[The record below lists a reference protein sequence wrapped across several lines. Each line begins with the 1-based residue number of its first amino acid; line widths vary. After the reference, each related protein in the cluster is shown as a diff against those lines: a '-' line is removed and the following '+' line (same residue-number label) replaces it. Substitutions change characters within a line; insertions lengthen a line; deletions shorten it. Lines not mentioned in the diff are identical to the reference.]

1 MKLLTRQKIKLKLI
15 MMEKSVNQKGQAL
28 VLVLLSLAVVLTIVL
43 FILSRSITDVSISSG
58 ESQSVGAFSA
68 AEAGVEQALVIGS
81 SGSGSVGD
89 ATYNAQVTDVARGV
103 RSFVYPLELNSGDT
117 VTLWL
122 NSQDTSADYNGNAL
136 RICWGKP
143 GTPSGSSTTPA
154 IEAALVYG
162 SPTNA
167 KVFRQ
172 TSDPYG
178 GRSPDNSFSSSSGSA
193 VIGGQTFP
201 FCTTLNNLSGLGN
214 LQFVTVRMFYN
225 TNSSQPIGFDSTRSS
240 WLFPSQGILVNS
252 SGKSGQSSRKV
263 EVFQGWPEVPSVFQF
278 GLFSPSGITK

>member
-1 MKLLTRQKIKLKLI
+1 

-136 RICWGKP
+136 RICWGKS